1 MLYRNQKARK
11 KLYILLSLVF
21 CGVLFSFYGIKQKSA
36 TVSSP
41 NITLDGFGYP
51 NMITSYEL
59 SDGESL
65 VASRMYVHEGLLP
78 GDTMPKE
85 AKTIT
90 YIAYTGVLQ
99 IRFSSGG
106 LSSFVRGDEFWD
118 NDNYF
123 RLYCI
128 EEFDSNSSVARF
140 ESGEEVS
147 KQEGNITKT
156 QSLVS
161 GAIRVSSFHSA
172 YSYYLAT
179 DDSALGSKNAED
191 YTYTDIINNKNLIK
205 MTNDS
210 YSLPEDLKSHICT
223 VFAFDNE
230 FHRVA
235 YSTVSVPVL
244 DYTCPDI
251 NVSYDVSPKA
261 TVGGVH
267 YYSEESFASEQLGA
281 DVTLMTFDLS
291 DNGTL
296 ASASATSSALKNTI
310 TCSSSYKDSSGKAAV
325 KIKPK
330 ADGST
335 DGQTNIVVTA
345 KDNCGNET
353 VYKDVIVY
361 DSQLPSISGLK
372 INGKTY
378 ESAKS
383 LFNEDITFEFDV
395 TEANFKS
402 VAVYV
407 DNVKVSGNDI
417 DIEDAGANVRH
428 CAVTFSDEFKGKIRV
443 VVTDIVGHTAT
454 YETADELQIDKTP
467 LGVSSVTMNGK
478 NIKDESG
485 LFFNDSNYEFVVVPD
500 DSDVA
505 SIDIV
510 CNSYGDSFSSPTEE
524 IVVPLIKSNG
534 SYVGST
540 VLSEGLHSLVVEM
553 RDLAGNISS
562 VKMESFV
569 IDTTAP
575 AVTLERDGEH
585 FKFTLVEKY
594 LKDVNTGDATITCR
608 DLHDAI
614 DEIKF
619 KLNGKTQSGS
629 LTLVQSL
636 LTDKSNW
643 KEVGDSADTYT
654 LDFELMTNGIYEFSL
669 VIRDKAGNSFDKISG
684 SLCYDTKEPDFTR
697 ATFDVEKK
705 EFKDYGYIANRT
717 IGLEIVGSDE
727 VSGIK
732 QAVVHYTNND
742 GKKIE
747 GKCELKEGT
756 DDTFLYFF
764 GKKECEK
771 GFIDSISLT
780 DNNNNT
786 RIVEFKNGIIIDKE
800 TADVELLDL
809 QIVDDANGKEV
820 LNRDLDLTLSMKDSY
835 SGIASYEYT
844 VNGTK
849 KAGSGD
855 TKKIEYDKTIRD
867 TIVAAQNEGDDI
879 VVELTATDNAGN
891 SKTVSKKYSFD
902 TTKPTIKVTYDSK
915 TDNNYYKVTRTAT
928 ISITDAHF
936 SDRGVTFAITNN
948 GNKVSVAPKFST
960 TDDKVFTTSISLA
973 DEGIYSVGLTATD
986 RAGNQAVFTDGT
998 LFTIDKT
1005 APKMTISY
1013 DDSRALNSKYFNHTR
1028 VATVLVDELNFDDSL
1043 VNLNISATG
1052 GGRAPQLTSFSNSS
1066 IHHTAN
1072 LSFAIDGNYVI
1083 SGTVTDKAGNVSE
1096 EVTSPEFTIDT
1107 KQPEITF
1114 SNVEEG
1120 RSYNGDIAPVCTVT
1134 DTNYDSGE
1142 VESSGVKYGRHT
1154 ELNLSSAKS
1163 KEGETFA
1170 YTTFARQLGTDDAYT
1185 VKVTAKDLAGNTKEE
1200 SISFKV
1206 NRFGSRYSLD
1216 EYTSEAV
1223 QRYYVNSENDFVIIE
1238 DNLDKVNNY
1247 ELCYISDG
1255 ATKVLDYDKDYTITS
1270 SSDSSGWNTYSYS
1283 IKPTMLE
1290 KDGFYSF
1297 VVYSTD
1303 AAGNKSDNITKGTPL
1318 KVCIDD
1324 TAPIITVSNLE
1335 DTGVYRLKEMK
1346 AKVVIT
1352 DNLAYD
1358 KAVVKLND
1366 KEYDVTE
1373 SEFDI
1378 DLTESKKEQTLEVVA
1393 IDKAGNAAT
1402 TDIYTFVVDS
1412 SASKNAK
1419 VKSRRESGRD
1429 VPVTLIVVCGIL
1441 GAAVIGSGI
1450 TAGVLAFKRRKHI
1463 KVQSSEHDKE

>member
-335 DGQTNIVVTA
+335 DGQTNIVVAT
-345 KDNCGNET
+345 KDSCNNET
-353 VYKDVIVY
+353 VCKDVVVY
-361 DSQLPSISGLK
+361 DSQLPRISGVN

-378 ESAKS
+378 ENAKR

-395 TEANFKS
+395 TEANLKS

-407 DNVKVSGNDI
+407 DDVKVSENDI
-417 DIEDAGANVRH
+417 NIENTGGNVHH
-428 CAVTFSDEFKGKIRV
+428 CALTLSDEFKGKIRV
-443 VVTDIVGHTAT
+443 VVTDMVGHTGT
-454 YETADELQIDKTP
+454 FETADELEIDKTP
-467 LGVSSVTMNGK
+467 LDVSSVTMNGK

-485 LFFNDSNYEFVVVPD
+485 LFFNASNYEFVVVPD
-500 DSDVA
+500 ALDIA

-510 CNSYGDSFSSPTEE
+510 FSGFFTEE
-524 IVVPLIKSNG
+524 SVVPLTESNG

-540 VLSEGLHSLVVEM
+540 VLPEGSYSLVVEM
-553 RDLAGNISS
+553 RDLAGNASS

-569 IDTTAP
+569 TDTTAP
-575 AVTLERDGEH
+575 AVTLKRDGEH

-594 LKDVNTGDATITCR
+594 LDDVNAGDVTITCR
-608 DLHDAI
+608 DLYNTVGDI
-614 DEIKF
+614 EF

-629 LTLVQSL
+629 LTFVQSL
-636 LTDKSNW
+636 LADKLNW
-643 KEVGDSADTYT
+643 KEVEGSADTYT
-654 LDFELMTNGIYEFSL
+654 LDFELITNGKYEYSL
-669 VIRDKAGNSFDKISG
+669 VIQDKAGNSSRKISG
-684 SLCYDTKEPDFTR
+684 SICYDTKEPDFTR

-732 QAVVHYTNND
+732 QVIVHYTNND

-747 GKCELKEGT
+747 GECELKEGT

-780 DNNNNT
+780 DNNGNT

-809 QIVDDANGKEV
+809 QIADDANGKVV
-820 LNRDLDLTLSMKDSY
+820 LNRDLGLTLSIKDSY

-844 VNGTK
+844 VNGKK
-849 KAGSGD
+849 KAGNGD
-855 TKKIEYDKTIRD
+855 TKKIEYSKTIRD

-891 SKTVSKKYSFD
+891 SKTVRKKYSFD

-915 TDNNYYKVTRTAT
+915 TDNNYYKETRTAT
-928 ISITDAHF
+928 VSITDAHF
-936 SDRGVTFAITNN
+936 SDKGVTFAITNN
-948 GNKVSVAPKFST
+948 GNKIDVSPKFST
-960 TDDKVFTTSISLA
+960 TDDKVFTASIALV

-1013 DDSRALNSKYFNHTR
+1013 DDSRASNSKYFNQTR

-1043 VNLNISATG
+1043 VNLNIEATG

-1072 LSFAIDGNYVI
+1072 LSFAVDGNYVI

-1096 EVTSPEFTIDT
+1096 EVVSPEFTIDT

-1120 RSYNGDIAPVCTVT
+1120 HSYNGDITPVCTIT

-1142 VESSGVKYGRHT
+1142 VESSGVKYGKHT
-1154 ELNLSSAKS
+1154 ELNLSSTKS
-1163 KEGETFA
+1163 KEGETFTYA
-1170 YTTFARQLGTDDAYT
+1170 TFERQLRTDDAYT
-1185 VKVTAKDLAGNTKEE
+1185 VKVTARDLAGNTKEE

-1223 QRYYVNSENDFVIIE
+1223 KQYYVNSENDFVIVE

-1255 ATKVLDYDKDYTITS
+1255 ATKVLDYGEDYTITS

-1318 KVCIDD
+1318 KVCVDD

-1335 DTGVYRLKEMK
+1335 DTGVYRVKEMK

-1366 KEYDVTE
+1366 KEYEVAE

-1393 IDKAGNAAT
+1393 IDKAGNAVT

-1412 SASKNAK
+1412 TASENAK
-1419 VKSRRESGRD
+1419 VKSRRESERN
-1429 VPVTLIVVCGIL
+1429 VPVLLIVVCCIPGVIIIGL
-1441 GAAVIGSGI
+1441 GV
-1450 TAGVLAFKRRKHI
+1450 TAGVLAFKRRKHE
-1463 KVQSSEHDKE
+1463 KVQSTEHDEE

>member
-1 MLYRNQKARK
+1 MLYQNQKARK
-11 KLYILLSLVF
+11 KLYVLLSLVF

-36 TVSSP
+36 TASGP

-51 NMITSYEL
+51 NAVTSYEL
-59 SDGESL
+59 SDGKSL
-65 VASRMYVHEGLLP
+65 VASHMYVHEGLLP

-85 AKTIT
+85 ANTIT
-90 YIAYTGVLQ
+90 YIAYTGMLQ
-99 IRFSSGG
+99 VHFSSGG
-106 LSSFVRGDEFWD
+106 LGSFVRDDEFWD
-118 NDNYF
+118 NGNYF

-140 ESGEEVS
+140 ESGEEVL
-147 KQEGNITKT
+147 KQEGNLTKT
-156 QSLVS
+156 QSLAS
-161 GAIRVSSFHSA
+161 GAIRVGSFHSD

-179 DDSALGSKNAED
+179 DSSALGSKKAEE

-235 YSTVSVPVL
+235 YFTVSVPVL

-261 TVGGVH
+261 TVGGIH
-267 YYSEESFASEQLGA
+267 YYSDESFTSGQFST

-325 KIKPK
+325 KINPK

-335 DGQTNIVVTA
+335 DGQTNIVVTT
-345 KDNCGNET
+345 KDNCNNET
-353 VYKDVIVY
+353 VYKDVVVY
-361 DSQLPSISGLK
+361 DSQLPRISGVN

-378 ESAKS
+378 ENAKK
-383 LFNEDITFEFDV
+383 LFNEDVTFEFDV
-395 TEANFKS
+395 TEANLKS

-407 DNVKVSGNDI
+407 DDVKVSENDVNIENTGGN
-417 DIEDAGANVRH
+417 VHH
-428 CAVTFSDEFKGKIRV
+428 CALTLSDEFNGKIRV
-443 VVTDIVGHTAT
+443 VVTDMVGHTGT
-454 YETADELQIDKTP
+454 FETADELEIDKTP

-485 LFFNDSNYEFVVVPD
+485 LFFNASNYEFVVVPD
-500 DSDVA
+500 ALDVA

-510 CNSYGDSFSSPTEE
+510 CSGSLTEE
-524 IVVPLIKSNG
+524 NVVPLTESNG

-540 VLSEGLHSLVVEM
+540 VLPEGSYSLVVEM
-553 RDLAGNISS
+553 RDLAGNTSS

-569 IDTTAP
+569 TDTTSP
-575 AVTLERDGEH
+575 AVTLERDGER
-585 FKFTLVEKY
+585 FTFTLVEKY
-594 LKDVNTGDATITCR
+594 LNDVNAGDVTVTCR
-608 DLHDAI
+608 DLYNTI
-614 DEIKF
+614 DDIEF

-636 LTDKSNW
+636 LADKSNW
-643 KEVGDSADTYT
+643 KEVEGSADTYT
-654 LDFELMTNGIYEFSL
+654 LDFELITNGKYEYSL
-669 VIRDKAGNSFDKISG
+669 VIRDKAGNSSRKISG
-684 SLCYDTKEPDFTR
+684 SICYDTKEPDFTR

-732 QAVVHYTNND
+732 QVVVHYTNND

-747 GKCELKEGT
+747 GQCELKEGT
-756 DDTFLYFF
+756 DDIFLYFF

-780 DNNNNT
+780 DNNGNT
-786 RIVEFKNGIIIDKE
+786 RVVEFKNGIIIDKE

-809 QIVDDANGKEV
+809 QIADNADGKAV
-820 LNRDLDLTLSMKDSY
+820 LNRDLSLTLSIKDSY

-844 VNGTK
+844 VNGKK
-849 KAGSGD
+849 KAGNGD
-855 TKKIEYDKTIRD
+855 TKKIEYSKTIRD

-891 SKTVSKKYSFD
+891 SKTVRKKYSFD

-915 TDNNYYKVTRTAT
+915 TDNNYYKETRTAT
-928 ISITDAHF
+928 VSITDAHF
-936 SDRGVTFAITNN
+936 SDKGVTFAITNN
-948 GNKVSVAPKFST
+948 GNKIDVSPKFST
-960 TDDKVFTTSISLA
+960 TDDKVFTASIALV

-1013 DDSRALNSKYFNHTR
+1013 DDSRASNSKYFNQTR

-1043 VNLNISATG
+1043 VNLNIEATG

-1072 LSFAIDGNYVI
+1072 LSFAVDGNYVI

-1096 EVTSPEFTIDT
+1096 EVVSPEFTIDT

-1120 RSYNGDIAPVCTVT
+1120 HSYNGDITPVCTIT

-1142 VESSGVKYGRHT
+1142 VESSGVKYGKHT
-1154 ELNLSSAKS
+1154 ELNLSSTKS
-1163 KEGETFA
+1163 KEGETFTYA
-1170 YTTFARQLGTDDAYT
+1170 TFERQLRTDDAYT
-1185 VKVTAKDLAGNTKEE
+1185 VKVTARDLAGNTKEE

-1223 QRYYVNSENDFVIIE
+1223 KQYYVNSENDFVIVE

-1255 ATKVLDYDKDYTITS
+1255 ATKVLDYGEDYTITS

-1318 KVCIDD
+1318 KVCVDD

-1335 DTGVYRLKEMK
+1335 DTGVYRVKEMK

-1366 KEYDVTE
+1366 KEYEVAE

-1393 IDKAGNAAT
+1393 IDKAGNAVT

-1412 SASKNAK
+1412 TASENAK
-1419 VKSRRESGRD
+1419 VKSRRESERN
-1429 VPVTLIVVCGIL
+1429 VPVLLIVVCCIPGVIIIGL
-1441 GAAVIGSGI
+1441 GV
-1450 TAGVLAFKRRKHI
+1450 TAGVLAFKRRKHE
-1463 KVQSSEHDKE
+1463 KVQSTEHDEE